1 MTTKKT
7 MSAREALKDVL
18 KSSFGEFVRDIRECD
33 ELSQTELAKR
43 MRVSRQFINAVEK
56 DKSNI
61 SLEMAIKIARALGYP
76 YEAFVEIFL
85 NDMLRKSGIKK
96 RKSWIAP
103 KPKSAGAI
111 KSALMSCNL
120 ISK

>member
-7 MSAREALKDVL
+7 ISAREALKDVL
-18 KSSFGEFVRDIRECD
+18 KCSFGEFVRDIRECD

-56 DKSNI
+56 DKAKV

-76 YEAFVEIFL
+76 YESFVEIFL
-85 NDMLRKSGIKK
+85 NDLLRKSGIKK
-96 RKSWIAP
+96 VVH
-103 KPKSAGAI
+103 
-111 KSALMSCNL
+111 LQ
-120 ISK
+120 SKAA

>member
-7 MSAREALKDVL
+7 MPAREALKDTL
-18 KSSFGEFVRDIRECD
+18 KCSFGEFVRDIRKCD

-56 DKSNI
+56 DKANV
-61 SLEMAIKIARALGYP
+61 SLEMTIKIAHALGYP

-85 NDMLRKSGIKK
+85 NDMLRKSGINKVVH
-96 RKSWIAP
+96 
-103 KPKSAGAI
+103 
-111 KSALMSCNL
+111 LE
-120 ISK
+120 SKAA

>member
-7 MSAREALKDVL
+7 MSAREVLKDVL
-18 KSSFGEFVRDIRECD
+18 GSSFGEFVRDIRECD
-33 ELSQTELAKR
+33 GISQTDLAKR
-43 MRVSRQFINAVEK
+43 MRVSCQFINAVER
-56 DKSNI
+56 DKANV

-96 RKSWIAP
+96 VVH
-103 KPKSAGAI
+103 
-111 KSALMSCNL
+111 LE
-120 ISK
+120 SKAA

>member
-7 MSAREALKDVL
+7 MSAREALKDIF
-18 KSSFGEFVRDIRECD
+18 KFSFGEFVRDIRECD
-33 ELSQTELAKR
+33 EISQTQLAKR

-56 DKSNI
+56 DKANV

-76 YEAFVEIFL
+76 YEAFVEVFF

-96 RKSWIAP
+96 VVH
-103 KPKSAGAI
+103 
-111 KSALMSCNL
+111 LE
-120 ISK
+120 SKAA

>member
-7 MSAREALKDVL
+7 MSAREALKDTL
-18 KSSFGEFVRDIRECD
+18 KYSFGEFVRDIRECD

-56 DKSNI
+56 DKANV

-96 RKSWIAP
+96 VVH
-103 KPKSAGAI
+103 
-111 KSALMSCNL
+111 LE
-120 ISK
+120 SKAA